1 MTREADCGCGFDAGC
16 VLEHELYVE
25 AVATNPSRFL
35 RLLARLQKRRA
46 ATQPHS
52 HRSSFS
58 TNISQLSRFKLDMR
72 VFLL

>member
-1 MTREADCGCGFDAGC
+1 VTRGADCGCGFDAGC

-46 ATQPHS
+46 A
-52 HRSSFS
+52 
-58 TNISQLSRFKLDMR
+58 NLSRFKLDMR